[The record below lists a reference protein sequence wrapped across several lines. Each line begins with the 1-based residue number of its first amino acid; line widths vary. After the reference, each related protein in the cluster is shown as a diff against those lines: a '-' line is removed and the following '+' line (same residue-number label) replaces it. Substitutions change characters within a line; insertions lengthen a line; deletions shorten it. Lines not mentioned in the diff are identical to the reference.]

1 MSMDNRR
8 RPKADFMQDLMGL
21 RTEDNEDDDSISDN
35 FFSEYERKPK
45 STLQFPSNR
54 IATIIDESELNVL
67 SQSVRQSQTKP
78 LSDEQPKTI
87 EVITPI
93 QTQTKPEPL
102 KPVMVPTYPKV
113 KPLQPVVITTTKIEP
128 PKITEPLIEQPK
140 VQEPAVPPKDK
151 LVVE

>member
-78 LSDEQPKTI
+78 LTDEQTKTI
-87 EVITPI
+87 EVITQI

-113 KPLQPVVITTTKIEP
+113 KPLQPVVMTSTKIEP
-128 PKITEPLIEQPK
+128 PKITEPLTVQPK
-140 VQEPAVPPKDK
+140 VQEPVVPPKDK